1 MLDIKFIRE
10 NPEIVREA
18 IRKKQV
24 KFDLE
29 KFFSADEIYRGLLK
43 KTEDARA
50 EHNTKSDTVA
60 RADAAERNAL
70 IAGVQ
75 EGKSNL
81 QKLEEDLRGAEAGWK
96 ALLSFIPNSPASDVK
111 EGKDDSENE
120 VLKTVGQ
127 PSKFDFEPK
136 DYIALTEQWD
146 IIDTARAG
154 KVSGSRFGY
163 LKGEA
168 AMLEMALVFFALD
181 TLRKEGFIPVIP
193 PVMINETPMR
203 AMGYMD
209 RGGDEIY
216 KIEGENLYLV
226 GTSEQSIGPMHMNEV
241 FEERDLPRRYV
252 GFSSCFRK
260 EAGASGKDTRGIL
273 RVHQFN
279 KVEMFSYTTPEQSD
293 AEHAFILSL
302 EEKLVGALDLPYHV
316 LGICSGD
323 LGDPAAR
330 KYDIECWVPSQG
342 KYRETHSCSS
352 CTDFQAR
359 RLNIKYRSEDGLKY
373 VHTLNGTAFATG
385 RMLIAILEN
394 FQQADGTVR
403 VPEVLVPYCG
413 FRIIG
418 EKK

>member
-1 MLDIKFIRE
+1 MLDPKFIRE
-10 NPEIVREA
+10 NPEMVREA

-24 KFDLE
+24 KFDVE
-29 KFFSADEIYRGLLK
+29 KFLAADELYLKLLK
-43 KTEDARA
+43 RTEEARA
-50 EHNTKSDTVA
+50 AHNIKSEAVA
-60 RADAAERNAL
+60 KAPAAERKTL
-70 IAGVQ
+70 IAEVQ
-75 EGKSNL
+75 EGKAAL
-81 QKLEEDLRGAEAGWK
+81 QTMEDELRSAEAGWK
-96 ALLSFIPNSPASDVK
+96 ALLYLIPNPPAADVK
-111 EGKDDSENE
+111 EGKDDSENV
-120 VLKTVGQ
+120 VLKTVGE
-127 PSKFDFEPK
+127 PTKFDFEPK
-136 DYIALTEQWD
+136 DYIALAEQWN

-163 LKGEA
+163 IKGEA
-168 AMLEMALVFFALD
+168 AMLEMALIFFAFD
-181 TLRKEGFIPVIP
+181 ILRKEGFIPVIP

-241 FEERDLPRRYV
+241 FEEKDLPRRYV

-279 KVEMFSYTTPEQSD
+279 KVEMFSYATPEQSD
-293 AEHAFILSL
+293 AEHALILSL
-302 EEKLVGALDLPYHV
+302 EEKLVGALGIPYHV

-330 KYDIECWVPSQG
+330 KYDIECWVPSQN

-359 RLNIKYRSEDGLKY
+359 RLNIKYRTKEGLKY

-385 RMLIAILEN
+385 RILIAILEN

-413 FRIIG
+413 FKTIG
-418 EKK
+418 GKK